1 MYKIAEVSIDGFWQ
15 DFTASTTFGADVNII
30 IGKNGTGKTTFMNV
44 LSAVL
49 NVDPVALEENEFTQ
63 VVIKLRNGAKVKTVK
78 VRKDVQE
85 NYFVIHYSVSRNSY
99 AFPLVF
105 GEEVRYGNMA
115 RRRALDIIT
124 GIQSALGEIVRVAS
138 LSVYRLR
145 ASVEVDVKDRK
156 KVLGPVDLHLDSL
169 MRGLTEYQLELSQ
182 ASRNVSVGL
191 QKEVLTSLLYRKEK
205 RVRTLFASDFDEE
218 RQRKD
223 LVSVYKN
230 LGILDA
236 EVNKRIQE
244 HLGLVKEAVRI
255 YRIEP
260 RDWKNIDI
268 EALDAA
274 ERVHNVFNM
283 SLKAEQKTKELY
295 SHANSFLQL
304 LSKFI
309 AGKEFRIDSAGKLAI
324 YRVNLLDTGTEA
336 RIPVERLSSGEK
348 QLIILFVEALLQR
361 QNPYVFLADEPEL
374 SLHIEWQRNIIP
386 AIRELNPNAQIIVA
400 THSPEVAGKY
410 KKDIINMGAILRV
423 SA

>member
-15 DFTASTTFGADVNII
+15 DFTASTTFGGDVNII

-49 NVDPVALEENEFTQ
+49 NVDPIALEENEFKQ
-63 VVIKLRNGAKVKTVK
+63 VVIKLRKGKHTKTVK
-78 VRKDVQE
+78 VKKELQE
-85 NYFVIHYSVSRNSY
+85 NFFSIHYNVSRNSY

-105 GEEVRYGNMA
+105 GEEVRYGSMA
-115 RRRALDIIT
+115 RRRALDLIS
-124 GIQSALGEIVRVAS
+124 GVQEALSEIVCVAS

-145 ASVEVDVKDRK
+145 ASLDVDLKERK
-156 KVLGPVDLHLDSL
+156 RILGPVDLHLESL

-182 ASRNVSVGL
+182 ASRNISVGL
-191 QKEVLTSLLYRKEK
+191 QKEVLTSLLYRREEK
-205 RVRTLFASDFDEE
+205 VRNVFASDFDED

-223 LVSVYKN
+223 LISVYKN
-230 LGILDA
+230 LGILDS
-236 EVNKRIQE
+236 EVNKRINE
-244 HLGLVKEAVRI
+244 HLGLVKEAVSL
-255 YRIEP
+255 YRVDP
-260 RDWKNIDI
+260 PDWNSIDL

-283 SLKAEQKTKELY
+283 SLKAEKKTKELY

-309 AGKEFRIDSAGKLAI
+309 VGKDFRIDSSGKLAI
-324 YRVNLLDTGTEA
+324 YRVNVLESGSDA

-361 QNPYVFLADEPEL
+361 QKPYVFLADEPEL

>member
-15 DFTASTTFGADVNII
+15 DFTASTAFGGDVNII
-30 IGKNGTGKTTFMNV
+30 IGKNGTGKTTFMNI
-44 LSAVL
+44 LGAVL
-49 NVDPVALEENEFTQ
+49 NVDPVALEENEFTE
-63 VVIKLRNGAKVKTVK
+63 VLILLRKGKLKRTVK
-78 VRKDVQE
+78 VRKSLQE
-85 NYFVIHYSVSRNSY
+85 NFFTIHYSVSRNSY
-99 AFPLVF
+99 GFPLVF
-105 GEEVRYGNMA
+105 GEEVRYGSLA
-115 RRRALDIIT
+115 RRRAMDVIESV
-124 GIQSALGEIVRVAS
+124 QVALSEIVSVAS

-145 ASVEVDVKDRK
+145 ASIDVDVKDRK
-156 KVLGPVDLHLDSL
+156 RMIAPVDLHLESL

-182 ASRNVSVGL
+182 ASRNISVGL
-191 QKEVLTSLLYRKEK
+191 QKEVLTSLLYRKSE
-205 RVRTLFASDFDEE
+205 RVRTVFASDFDEE

-230 LGILDA
+230 LGILDS

-244 HLGLVKEAVRI
+244 HLGLVKQAI
-255 YRIEP
+255 DLYRVDP
-260 RDWKNIDI
+260 VDWDAIDL

-295 SHANSFLQL
+295 SHANSFLEL

-309 AGKEFRIDSAGKLAI
+309 MGKEFRIDGSGKLAI
-324 YRVNLLDTGTEA
+324 YRVAGSEA
-336 RIPVERLSSGEK
+336 RIPVEKLSSGEK

-361 QNPYVFLADEPEL
+361 QRPYVFLADEPEL

-410 KKDIINMGAILRV
+410 KKDIINMGSILHA

>member
-1 MYKIAEVSIDGFWQ
+1 MYKIVEVTIDGFWQ
-15 DFTASTTFGADVNII
+15 EFQAAAKFGSDVNII
-30 IGKNGTGKTTFMNV
+30 IGKNGTGKSTFMNI

-49 NVDPVALEENEFTQ
+49 DVDPIALEQNEFTS
-63 VVIKLRNGAKVKTVK
+63 VVIKLKNGTRYKTIKVKK
-78 VRKDVQE
+78 ESGDNAFFVR
-85 NYFVIHYSVSRNSY
+85 YTISRSTY
-99 AFPLVF
+99 QFPLVF
-105 GEEVRYGNMA
+105 GEEVRYASMA
-115 RRRALDIIT
+115 RRRALDT
-124 GIQSALGEIVRVAS
+124 VAEIQECLSGFVRVAS

-145 ASVEVDVKDRK
+145 ASIDADAKQSRRI
-156 KVLGPVDLHLDSL
+156 LGPVDVHLENL

-182 ASRNVSVGL
+182 ASRNISVGL
-191 QKEVLTSLLYRKEK
+191 QKEVLTSLLYRREEK
-205 RVRTLFASDFDEE
+205 ARSLFEFDEE

-223 LVSVYKN
+223 LISVYKN

-244 HLGLVKEAVRI
+244 HLVLVKEAISLSMV
-255 YRIEP
+255 EKP
-260 RDWKNIDI
+260 DWNSIDL

-283 SLKAEQKTKELY
+283 SLRAEQKTKDLY

-309 AGKEFRIDSAGKLAI
+309 IGKEFKIDSAGKLAI
-324 YRVNLLDTGTEA
+324 FRSGVEA
-336 RIPVERLSSGEK
+336 HDKGQRILVEKLSSGEK

-361 QNPYVFLADEPEL
+361 QQPYVFLADEPEL

-386 AIRELNPNAQIIVA
+386 AIREINPNAQIIVA

-410 KKDIINMGAILRV
+410 RNNIVNMGSVLHANG
-423 SA
+423 

>member
-44 LSAVL
+44 LSAAL
-49 NVDPVALEENEFTQ
+49 NVDPVGLEENEFAQ
-63 VVIKLRNGAKVKTVK
+63 VVIKLRKGTRTKTVK
-78 VRKDVQE
+78 VRKEVQE
-85 NYFVIHYSVSRNSY
+85 SFFVIHYSVSRNSY
-99 AFPLVF
+99 SFPLVF
-105 GEEVRYGNMA
+105 GEEVRYGSIA
-115 RRRALDIIT
+115 RRRAMDVIT
-124 GIQSALGEIVRVAS
+124 GVQTALGEIVRVAS

-145 ASVEVDVKDRK
+145 ASIELDVKDRR
-156 KVLGPVDLHLDSL
+156 KVLGPVDLHLESL

-182 ASRNVSVGL
+182 ASRNISVGL
-191 QKEVLTSLLYRKEK
+191 QKEVLTSLLYRREDK
-205 RVRTLFASDFDEE
+205 VRTLFASDFDED

-244 HLGLVKEAVRI
+244 HLGSVKEAVRA
-255 YRIEP
+255 YKSEP
-260 RDWKNIDI
+260 RIWDDIDI

-283 SLKAEQKTKELY
+283 SLKAEKKTKELY

-304 LSKFI
+304 LAKFI
-309 AGKEFRIDSAGKLAI
+309 VGKEFRIDGSGKLAI
-324 YRVNLLDTGTEA
+324 YRVNLLDSGTEA

-361 QNPYVFLADEPEL
+361 QKPYVFLADEPEL